1 MSRVLWQE
9 TCLEETADSQQTR
22 TLAESDQAAPG
33 RHVRLGVGGAEG
45 GGEGRGGGGGDGPGQ
60 TGHLLSARGG
70 ERGWCWRLGER
81 RRDDGLDLVTQSRH
95 PLGPVGVPALSAF
108 N

>member
-33 RHVRLGVGGAEG
+33 RHVGLGVGGAEG
-45 GGEGRGGGGGDGPGQ
+45 RKPRFRMRAVGIWRSAGKS
-60 TGHLLSARGG
+60 TLLG
-70 ERGWCWRLGER
+70 
-81 RRDDGLDLVTQSRH
+81 
-95 PLGPVGVPALSAF
+95 
-108 N
+108 